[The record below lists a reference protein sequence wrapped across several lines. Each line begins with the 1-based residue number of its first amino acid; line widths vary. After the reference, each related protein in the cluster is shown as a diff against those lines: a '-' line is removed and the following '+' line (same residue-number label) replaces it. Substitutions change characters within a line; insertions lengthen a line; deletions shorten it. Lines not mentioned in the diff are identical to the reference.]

1 MINCYK
7 ILEVSNFADDAVIR
21 KAYIKLAKLHHPDV
35 AKNSDGERFKII
47 SKAYDT
53 LSDDNTRHY
62 HDVKLRYY
70 LESGSRTRTATR
82 PRSRPTTNRGERP
95 EHRDPRRPK
104 SREEYEA
111 RKKRVERIQLRMD
124 MLYYQKQNNF
134 LQYEYRIIG
143 WIVVSLFG
151 WQQVYSNW
159 FVDEESFAHMFAVL
173 GFFLFGFATFGL
185 YSNLYKMMRFK
196 TYSGSKKYQY
206 FRKSTRVWLIYVF
219 VALALLPLVNSL
231 RKSYH
236 MKHYAKHAIVNYDD
250 IFGSK
255 KIQITFTPMG
265 SNKKIVKHL
274 AVTPNTLMDRQHGWV
289 MIRFSKAN
297 PKIME
302 VVDRQEAN
310 YPLPAP
316 LN

>member
-7 ILEVSNFADDAVIR
+7 ILEVPNFADDATVR

-35 AKNSDGERFKII
+35 AKHSDGERFKII

-70 LESGSRTRTATR
+70 LESGRRTTSRTTYR
-82 PRSRPTTNRGERP
+82 PKAAQANDERP
-95 EHRDPRRPK
+95 EHRDPRRPR
-104 SREEYEA
+104 SRKEYEE
-111 RKKRVERIQLRMD
+111 RKKRVERLQLRID
-124 MLYYQKQNNF
+124 MLYYQKQDNF
-134 LQYEYRIIG
+134 LKYECRVLG
-143 WIVVSLFG
+143 WIVLSLFG

-159 FVDEESFAHMFAVL
+159 FVDEESYAHMYAVL
-173 GFFLFGFATFGL
+173 GFFFFGFASFGI

-196 TYSGSKKYQY
+196 AYSGNKVSSY
-206 FRKSTRVWLIYVF
+206 FKKSTRTWLLYTFI
-219 VALALLPLVNSL
+219 ALAALPLLNHY
-231 RKSYH
+231 RKVYH
-236 MKHYAKHAIVNYDD
+236 MKHYAKHAIVDYDD
-250 IFGSK
+250 IHGHNQ
-255 KIQITFTPMG
+255 IQISFKPMG
-265 SNKKIVKHL
+265 HDKTIVKHL
-274 AVTPNTLMDRQHGWV
+274 KVTHNTLMDRQNRWV

-297 PKIME
+297 PKIIE
-302 VVDRQEAN
+302 VVERQEVD